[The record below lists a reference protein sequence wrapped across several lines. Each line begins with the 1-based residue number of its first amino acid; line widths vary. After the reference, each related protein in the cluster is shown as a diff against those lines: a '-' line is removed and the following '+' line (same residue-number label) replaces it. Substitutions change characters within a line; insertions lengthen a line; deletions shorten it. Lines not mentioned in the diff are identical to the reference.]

1 MLYVYAAGLFYA
13 DGYLYIDANCIS
25 SAGDVVA
32 VHRDVFDAAPG
43 VCVWTPICVW
53 RVRPEG

>member
-43 VCVWTPICVW
+43 VCLDAYLCMA
-53 RVRPEG
+53 R